1 MIKYLVNMNENDYGV
16 VKYDVLVNDDSFQFV
31 SDRSLSTEEIA
42 KFLECEVEEIVQIDF
57 EDYEQEVQR
66 YEVH

>member
-1 MIKYLVNMNENDYGV
+1 MIKYLVDMKENDYGV

-42 KFLECEVEEIVQIDF
+42 KFLECEVEEIAQIDF
-57 EDYEQEVQR
+57 EDYE
-66 YEVH
+66 

>member
-1 MIKYLVNMNENDYGV
+1 MNENDYGV

-42 KFLECEVEEIVQIDF
+42 KFLECEVEEIAQIDF
-57 EDYEQEVQR
+57 EDYE
-66 YEVH
+66 

>member
-1 MIKYLVNMNENDYGV
+1 MIKHLIDMKENDYGV

-42 KFLECEVEEIVQIDF
+42 KFLECEVEEIMQIDF
-57 EDYEQEVQR
+57 EDYE
-66 YEVH
+66 